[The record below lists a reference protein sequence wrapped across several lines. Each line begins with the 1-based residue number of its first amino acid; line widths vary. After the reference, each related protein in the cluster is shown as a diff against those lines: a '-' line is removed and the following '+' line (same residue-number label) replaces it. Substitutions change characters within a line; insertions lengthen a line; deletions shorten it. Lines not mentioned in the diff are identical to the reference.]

1 MIKNK
6 FITGTIILIIGG
18 LITKLLG
25 MVIKIITTRYIGD
38 DGIGL
43 YMLIMPTFVLFINI
57 CQLGFPIAISKL
69 VAEDKRSSK
78 KIIFSIIPLSIILNI
93 VLLLIV
99 LILSP
104 LISNLLHDKRTLYP
118 LISIGFVLPFIS
130 ISSIIRG
137 YFFGKQKMIAHI
149 TSHIFEQVIRLILII
164 ITIPI
169 LLKYSLETAV
179 TGVVLVNII
188 SELTSIIILIFF
200 LPKKISIKKE
210 DIKPDKGIIRDVLNI
225 SLPTTGSRII
235 GSIGYFFEPIILT
248 FVLLLVGYS
257 NNFIVNEYG
266 ILNGYILPLLMI
278 PSFFTQAISSA
289 LIPVI
294 SKGYSNKNNKYVKN
308 KIKQAEIISL
318 SIGLLVIAIIM
329 LYPNFLLKFIYNTNQ
344 GVDYLRLLTPFFLI
358 YYFQVPLTSALQAMN
373 KAKEAMMS
381 TIIGMSVK
389 LVLIFVLSLF
399 KIGIYG
405 LIIASIVNIVVVTV
419 HNIIKTNNAL
429 RNQH

>member
-6 FITGTIILIIGG
+6 FISGTIILIIGG

-25 MVIKIITTRYIGD
+25 MIIKIITTRYIGD
-38 DGIGL
+38 EGIGL

-69 VAEDKRSSK
+69 VAEDKRNNK
-78 KIIFSIIPLSIILNI
+78 KIIFSVIPLSIVLNI
-93 VLLLIV
+93 ILLIV
-99 LILSP
+99 MLLLSP
-104 LISNLLHDKRTLYP
+104 LISNLLHDNRTLYP
-118 LISIGFVLPFIS
+118 LIAIGFVLPFIS

-164 ITIPI
+164 IIIPI
-169 LLKYSLETAV
+169 LLKYSLEVAV
-179 TGVVLVNII
+179 TGVVLVNIV

-200 LPKKISIKKE
+200 LPKKITIKKG
-210 DIKPDKGIIRDVLNI
+210 DIIPDKGIIRDVLNI

-248 FVLLLVGYS
+248 FVLLTVGYS
-257 NNFIVNEYG
+257 NKFIINEYG

-294 SKGYSNKNNKYVKN
+294 SKGYANKNIKYVKN

-318 SIGLLVIAIIM
+318 SIGLFVTVIIM
-329 LYPNFLLKFIYNTNQ
+329 LFPDFLLKFIYNTNQ
-344 GVDYLRLLTPFFLI
+344 GVDYLRLITPFFLI

-381 TIIGMSVK
+381 TVIGMSIK
-389 LVLIFVLSLF
+389 LILIFGLSLF
-399 KIGIYG
+399 RMGIYG
-405 LIIASIVNIVVVTV
+405 LIIASIVNIIVVTI
-419 HNIIKTNNAL
+419 HNIVKINKAL
-429 RNQH
+429 R